1 MEGLLEFGYLGLFL
15 GAFLAATVVPFSSD
29 VLLVGILALGG
40 SPVMTVVMASLG
52 NWTGGLTTYWL
63 GRLGKWE
70 WIERWF
76 KVTREKLE
84 AQKAKV
90 DKWGSLLSFLTWLP
104 VVGDLMAIALGFYKV
119 HFGRTALFM
128 AIGKSLRF
136 IMWALLYEAIWPVN
150 SALPL

>member
-1 MEGLLEFGYLGLFL
+1 MEGLLELGYLGLFL

-29 VLLVGILALGG
+29 VLLVGMLALGG

-76 KVTREKLE
+76 KVTRERLE
-84 AQKAKV
+84 AQKVKV
-90 DKWGSLLSFLTWLP
+90 DKWG
-104 VVGDLMAIALGFYKV
+104 
-119 HFGRTALFM
+119 
-128 AIGKSLRF
+128 
-136 IMWALLYEAIWPVN
+136 
-150 SALPL
+150 